1 MPLSTN
7 TPRSDRSREL
17 IFLGI
22 LTAIVIVSRLW
33 AIPASLFEWDD
44 ILFARA
50 LHKFDI
56 GEQSPHPPGF
66 PVFVALG
73 RIAYAILGN
82 ERLALITVNVVFA
95 SFLGIALYYFYRE
108 VFEDRVIA
116 GAGSLLCCFAP
127 NVWLHSVSPRSD
139 GPALVLGIAALV
151 FAIRSLRSP
160 RSLITAA
167 MIFGLGMGIRVT
179 LLPVV
184 GPTLTVVCLIH
195 LWRRKWK
202 LVAVAVGTTAIAV
215 LVWYVPL
222 VIHTTWATYQYV
234 MTKHAEFT
242 LANDG
247 IFANT
252 ENAVLRYRF
261 TRFALDIWGA
271 RSIAFWMYGLSAVG
285 ILSLLFLR
293 KWRALGWI
301 FLAFVPFICFIA
313 ILNTPLS
320 APVYSLPYVPFF
332 AGLAACGLIL
342 PPRLLFRSRP
352 ARVPLAVSATIGGLF
367 LLWMIIWTYPVIK
380 MVRSE
385 ESPPIRAM
393 HDLQSKMRAD
403 RDILQYDGLFWPHV
417 QFFLP
422 NTKAVRSEVND
433 DIESNLIFPVLNS
446 PEIYAISREPLY
458 IGKGESVDAQ
468 TFRWSR
474 RRASQRLK
482 MLSLGRY
489 FDVYTANLGKVQR
502 AAYLDG
508 WYDLESD
515 GTEGWRWMGRK
526 GRIALLNASNQMV
539 LHLRLQT
546 ISSGMGGRNSGSEPV
561 VTVKLDS
568 REIAS
573 LSSRDGM
580 IEHTIT
586 VTPQPDRLWSVLS
599 LETSEVRVPSQA
611 TNSNDSREL
620 GLRCL
625 ALEWYPSPSAQ
636 PLITKDD
643 QFLTSGFYFSE
654 TDLVHYWRWM
664 EGTGTVRL
672 PAIDGEG
679 QLTMTM
685 MVPVGT
691 DGKKSDV
698 TVEIGGEKFATI
710 TPPAEDIFSRAF
722 KVPANL
728 TSKALELKLSA
739 TPIIPPSD
747 PRPMALRLYR
757 IDWRPAS

>member
-22 LTAIVIVSRLW
+22 LSAIVILSRLW
-33 AIPASLFEWDD
+33 AMPASLFEWDD

-66 PVFVALG
+66 PVFIALA

-82 ERLALITVNVVFA
+82 ETLALVAVNVVFA

-116 GAGSLLCCFAP
+116 GAGALLCCFAP

-139 GPALVLGIAALV
+139 GPALVLGLAALAL
-151 FAIRSLRSP
+151 AIRSLRSP
-160 RSLITAA
+160 RSLIIATI
-167 MIFGLGMGIRVT
+167 IFGLGMGIRVT

-184 GPTLTVVCLIH
+184 GPTLIVVCLIH

-202 LVAVAVGTTAIAV
+202 LVAVAVGTTAIAF

-247 IFANT
+247 VFANT
-252 ENAVLRYRF
+252 ENAVLSYRF

-271 RSIAFWMYGLSAVG
+271 RSIAFWMYGLSALG
-285 ILSLLFLR
+285 ILCLLFLR
-293 KWRALGWI
+293 KWRSLGWM
-301 FLAFVPFICFIA
+301 FVAFVPFICFIA

-332 AGLAACGLIL
+332 AGLAACGLVL
-342 PPRLLFRSRP
+342 APRILFRSGP
-352 ARVPLAVSATIGGLF
+352 ARRPLAVSATIVGLF
-367 LLWMIIWTYPVIK
+367 LLWMIIWTFPVIK

-393 HDLQSKMRAD
+393 RYLQSKMRAD

-458 IGKGESVDAQ
+458 IGKGESVDAN

-515 GTEGWRWMGRK
+515 GNEGWRWMGKK
-526 GRIALLNASNQMV
+526 GRIALLNASNEMV

-546 ISSGMGGRNSGSEPV
+546 ISPGEGGRNDGSEAI

-568 REIAS
+568 HEIAS
-573 LSSRDGM
+573 LSSPDGM
-580 IEHTIT
+580 IDHTIT
-586 VTPQPDRLWSVLS
+586 VKPQPDRLWSVLS
-599 LETSEVRVPSQA
+599 LETSKVRVPSQLMK
-611 TNSNDSREL
+611 SNDSREL
-620 GLRCL
+620 GIRCL
-625 ALEWYPSPSAQ
+625 GLEWYPSPSAQ

-643 QFLTSGFYFSE
+643 QFLTSGFYFWE
-654 TDLVHYWRWM
+654 TDLVHFWRWM
-664 EGTGTVRL
+664 DATGTVRL
-672 PAIDGEG
+672 TPIDGEG

-698 TVEIGGEKFATI
+698 TVEVGGEKLATI
-710 TPPAEDIFSRAF
+710 SPPADDIFTRVF
-722 KVPANL
+722 KIPSNL
-728 TSKALELKLSA
+728 TSKAVELKLSA
-739 TPIIPPSD
+739 KPIIPPSD